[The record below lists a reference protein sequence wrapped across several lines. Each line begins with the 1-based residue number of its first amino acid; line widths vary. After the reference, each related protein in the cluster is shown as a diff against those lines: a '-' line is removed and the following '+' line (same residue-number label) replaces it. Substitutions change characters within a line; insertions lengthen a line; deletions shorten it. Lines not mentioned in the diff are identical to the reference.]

1 MIHPRRR
8 RPTKPVSKSAAGPAL
23 DTRVQ
28 RSKELIL
35 RTTFDLLVE
44 KGMSGAS
51 VDEVAS
57 RSGVAKTTI
66 YRHWRTRSDLIFEAC
81 SLVSS
86 SLATPDTGSLERD
99 LTVLLLGLAT
109 QLRNANWPLVLPSVV
124 DASERDPELAAALA
138 QRQRNQ
144 SAPYYTVIERAKSRG
159 EFAADADASRLVASL
174 VGPVFYRR
182 WFSRERI
189 DEDFVN
195 EVVRG
200 VIHGGE
206 S

>member
-1 MIHPRRR
+1 
-8 RPTKPVSKSAAGPAL
+8 
-23 DTRVQ
+23 
-28 RSKELIL
+28 L